1 MGIYVNRV
9 LNMKQIKVIS
19 LDMDHTLVRYH
30 TEKFEELTF
39 NIAIDKLINDKEYP
53 KCIKDFKFEFNH
65 TIRGL
70 ILDKTNGNL
79 LKVSLYN
86 KIKNTYHGNK
96 ALTYKEQLNIYKSSA
111 IDISD
116 PQYMSIDTAFSIA
129 HTIIFSHLVDL
140 KDKRPELDL
149 PEYANMADD
158 VTYAVDLAHRDG
170 SIKDVVVKNLD
181 KYIIKDQL
189 SVEVLERFKTYGK
202 KIWIITNSDY
212 KYTKAL
218 LDYCITPYLKQH
230 NTWEDLFEVTI
241 TLASKPKF
249 FTDKMPLLK
258 VDPKSGMLENYD
270 TKMVPG
276 IYQGGWALKLQA
288 DFNILDREILYLG
301 DHIYGDIVKLKKAC
315 GWRTALVIEE
325 LDREVN
331 AYKSTKDISIEID
344 KLMEEKIQIEK
355 TIDELYAKEYEF
367 EEKVEKEI
375 VFKHFD
381 EIEKLD
387 KQLGKLIKSYE
398 SNFNQYWGE
407 VMRAGVEPSF
417 YASQIERYAC
427 IYMSKISD
435 FNLDSPR
442 KYYRPKKRKIAHEM

>member
-1 MGIYVNRV
+1 
-9 LNMKQIKVIS
+9 
-19 LDMDHTLVRYH
+19 
-30 TEKFEELTF
+30 
-39 NIAIDKLINDKEYP
+39 
-53 KCIKDFKFEFNH
+53 
-65 TIRGL
+65 
-70 ILDKTNGNL
+70 
-79 LKVSLYN
+79 
-86 KIKNTYHGNK
+86 
-96 ALTYKEQLNIYKSSA
+96 
-111 IDISD
+111 
-116 PQYMSIDTAFSIA
+116 
-129 HTIIFSHLVDL
+129 
-140 KDKRPELDL
+140 
-149 PEYANMADD
+149 
-158 VTYAVDLAHRDG
+158 
-170 SIKDVVVKNLD
+170 
-181 KYIIKDQL
+181 
-189 SVEVLERFKTYGK
+189 
-202 KIWIITNSDY
+202 
-212 KYTKAL
+212 
-218 LDYCITPYLKQH
+218 
-230 NTWEDLFEVTI
+230 
-241 TLASKPKF
+241 
-249 FTDKMPLLK
+249 
-258 VDPKSGMLENYD
+258 
-270 TKMVPG
+270 MVPG

-367 EEKVEKEI
+367 EEKVEKEL